1 MEDALRDAFAATA
14 TDCVS
19 TGTVQNYVGY
29 LSYWLQWTYTHR
41 RERITPAWI
50 ERIEAWKDADEA
62 QPEASGAAGSSS
74 SSAHAAAA
82 AAVARGTKRR
92 RRPGAQLHDEIRKHL
107 KKRDAWTDADYPICQ
122 RHTLE
127 DYTLYLPTLRKSR
140 HADEPVEWSTINA
153 VTSAFS
159 WYMGRHEMSSP
170 PRWTEALRRYKRGMK
185 RAAAQVLQH
194 GGAKRARK
202 SGGENPEPAA
212 DGDDEGGGDAMAA
225 AAGPAAAVPVAIPVA
240 ADKATGKDPLKYLLY
255 KRIQED
261 IFSDDTSDVIF
272 ARAFLSLNWN
282 LLARPTNIECLRA
295 QHLEWKEDA
304 LGIRFIVSKRDQ
316 EGEHADEIRHVYA
329 NPVTVKVCPILALAM
344 YLFTIGVVPRN
355 TDDALFPGADQY
367 QRYDKALSRIL
378 ERDGIKQHLLENGM
392 TGRTLGAYSA
402 RKGALS
408 YATGG
413 TTAAPSMTAV
423 CIRACWSVGQVK
435 DRYLKL
441 EESMD
446 QYVGRLVVGLPADD
460 PSFAMLPPHFDDPD
474 VVRDT
479 LREVFPDCTH
489 AFRQTLEMC
498 AASVL
503 WHADLLRR
511 DAPNHRIHK
520 CMLLRPEVEAKLR
533 PHVICHIGTRF
544 DRFRATGIPPNVTV
558 LLRIRDVLEGVGG
571 IIPAMQ
577 RIARES
583 QESMQKFLEERAI
596 GLGTVTKHGL
606 EEALQPVMQR
616 LQALQDGFG
625 RGPEVAE
632 PSGNGGEPAAEDD
645 QEQERWRWPHYTWGG
660 RIRACPEGFRIPAGS
675 LKEVFGEWM
684 LGDAQRRWRP
694 LRAFKL
700 IDVGEKGSAKR
711 TRLNELRQ
719 LMTIAEAGLTAAGFT
734 ITSSHTPEEV
744 SAMWSHVVQHNIIQ
758 LQSET
763 EQHRQRRLSQLSW
776 LTLRRDIARLRAHH

>member
-202 SGGENPEPAA
+202 SRGEKPEPAA
-212 DGDDEGGGDAMAA
+212 DGDDEGGGDAKAA

-261 IFSDDTSDVIF
+261 IFSDDT
-272 ARAFLSLNWN
+272 
-282 LLARPTNIECLRA
+282 
-295 QHLEWKEDA
+295 
-304 LGIRFIVSKRDQ
+304 
-316 EGEHADEIRHVYA
+316 
-329 NPVTVKVCPILALAM
+329 
-344 YLFTIGVVPRN
+344 
-355 TDDALFPGADQY
+355 
-367 QRYDKALSRIL
+367 
-378 ERDGIKQHLLENGM
+378 
-392 TGRTLGAYSA
+392 
-402 RKGALS
+402 
-408 YATGG
+408 
-413 TTAAPSMTAV
+413 
-423 CIRACWSVGQVK
+423 
-435 DRYLKL
+435 
-441 EESMD
+441 
-446 QYVGRLVVGLPADD
+446 
-460 PSFAMLPPHFDDPD
+460 
-474 VVRDT
+474 
-479 LREVFPDCTH
+479 
-489 AFRQTLEMC
+489 
-498 AASVL
+498 
-503 WHADLLRR
+503 
-511 DAPNHRIHK
+511 
-520 CMLLRPEVEAKLR
+520 
-533 PHVICHIGTRF
+533 
-544 DRFRATGIPPNVTV
+544 
-558 LLRIRDVLEGVGG
+558 
-571 IIPAMQ
+571 IPAMQ